1 MKTKQ
6 ELKQYFENGDIP
18 VQEEFWEWQESYWHK
33 DENIPQDNILGLKET
48 IKTKLNAPDPNLS
61 SGFYFI
67 AHNSPWTTYQKINLN
82 SYYLTSWNGSNFV
95 SSNIFYN
102 NEKVGIG
109 TQAPT
114 EILQVEG
121 NIKTK
126 GLIISELDYI
136 PPMPGQT
143 KKFVVAR
150 QDGSLGWDTQS
161 NDSQNHIPLS
171 GTDQGSPITGDLTLD
186 NINGNKEIKGTV
198 QGSYISFNDDGSL
211 EINNK
216 INTSI
221 NVTISGI
228 DFLGTQQGFG
238 GIAGSHYYG
247 DMYLENSFIQ
257 KKYAD
262 KQHSYT
268 TKEELTGGTW
278 INGKP
283 VYKKTVVFN
292 QIPRTGLVEFKT
304 EFPDIETIISNEMF
318 TEWQAIDAAFAGNQW
333 RNKACITIERKL
345 ATIELIGD
353 PNYDYSAINSFT
365 LTLEYT
371 KK

>member
-18 VQEEFWEWQESYWHK
+18 KQEEFWEWQESYWHK
-33 DENIPQDNILGLKET
+33 DENIPQDNIQELKET
-48 IKTKLNAPDPNLS
+48 LNTKLNAPDSNLL

-109 TQAPT
+109 TQVPT
-114 EILQVEG
+114 EILEVDG

-126 GLIISELDYI
+126 GLIIPDLGYI
-136 PPMPGQT
+136 PAVPGQT
-143 KKFVVAR
+143 KKFVVVR
-150 QDGSLGWDTQS
+150 QDGSFGWDTQT

-171 GTDQGSPITGDLTLD
+171 GTEPGNPITGNLTLD
-186 NINGNKEIKGTV
+186 NSNGNREIKGAV
-198 QGSYISFNDDGSL
+198 QGSYISFFDDGVI
-211 EINNK
+211 EINNTP
-216 INTSI
+216 NAGS
-221 NVTISGI
+221 NVHISGI
-228 DFLGTQQGFG
+228 NFTGTQSDSSGMTG
-238 GIAGSHYYG
+238 TYYYG
-247 DMYLENSFIQ
+247 DMYTENSFIQ

-283 VYKKTVVFN
+283 VYKKTLFVDQV
-292 QIPRTGLVEFKT
+292 PRTGEIDLAQF
-304 EFPDIETIISNEMF
+304 FPDLETIISNQMF
-318 TEWQAIDAAFAGNQW
+318 TEWYALDAMFAGNQW
-333 RNKACITIERKL
+333 RTKIYITVERGMVK
-345 ATIELIGD
+345 IELIDD
-353 PNYDYSAINSFT
+353 PAYDFSIIDSFT

>member
-18 VQEEFWEWQESYWHK
+18 VQEEFWEWQDSYWHK
-33 DENIPQDNILGLKET
+33 DENIPQDNVQGLKET
-48 IKTKLNAPDPNLS
+48 LKTKLNVPELS
-61 SGFYFI
+61 TGFFFI
-67 AHNSPWTTYQKINLN
+67 TQNSPWTGYQKINLT

-109 TQAPT
+109 TKVPT

-121 NIKTK
+121 NIKTQ
-126 GLIISELDYI
+126 GLIISDLGYI
-136 PPMPGQT
+136 PTIPGQT

-150 QDGSLGWDTQS
+150 QDGSLGWDTQT

-171 GTDQGSPITGDLTLD
+171 GTDQGNPVTGDLTLD
-186 NINGNKEIKGTV
+186 NTNGNREIKGAV
-198 QGSYISFNDDGSL
+198 EGSYISFFDDGVI
-211 EINNK
+211 EINNRP
-216 INTSI
+216 NTSS

-228 DFLGTQQGFG
+228 DFIGTFPASSGMTG
-238 GIAGSHYYG
+238 EYYYG
-247 DMYLENSFIQ
+247 DMYTDNSFIQ

-283 VYKKTVVFN
+283 VYKKTVVFTE
-292 QIPRTGLVEFKT
+292 IPRTGLVEFKT
-304 EFPDIETIISNEMF
+304 EFPDIDTIISNEMF

-353 PNYDYSAINSFT
+353 PNYDYSVINSFT